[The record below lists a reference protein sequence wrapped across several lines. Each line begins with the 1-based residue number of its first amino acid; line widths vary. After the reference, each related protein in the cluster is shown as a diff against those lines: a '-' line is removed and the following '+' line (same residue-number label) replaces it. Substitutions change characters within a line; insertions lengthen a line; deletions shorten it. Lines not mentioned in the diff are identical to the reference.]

1 MIKTYINGIV
11 SGITEYKGGTDAS
24 SDSIKQNSTTGAEP
38 ALIKI
43 NSSFG
48 TVDVYNIRVF
58 NKDLT
63 DRQVLEN
70 YIATLA
76 TTEQKTNCYNNN
88 IGLLDSNGKI
98 SVNNIE
104 SGNY

>member
-11 SGITEYKGGTDAS
+11 SGITEYKGGADAS

-43 NSSFG
+43 NSLSG
-48 TVDVYNIRVF
+48 TVDIYNIRVF